1 MALTCLSS
9 AYLGATTFF
18 KKPQSLLW
26 MTQCL
31 LISFFWSKTITAWG
45 YLTYLSN
52 LTSFNNNNKA
62 MQDKLLYSFFFLSA
76 MLIWSLLWAAPHR
89 SAGMAMVCCMEEGH
103 GFKLQADCQPVFCCL
118 GQADCDWDLIS
129 LEKGKLLSH
138 WPCLIQ
144 THPIVW
150 KQLVYHLKACLGKE
164 LFQAYSNWCKQLYH
178 MILMKL
184 K

>member
-1 MALTCLSS
+1 MALTCLSG

-31 LISFFWSKTITAWG
+31 LISFFLSKTITAWG

-52 LTSFNNNNKA
+52 LTIFNNNNKA
-62 MQDKLLYSFFFLSA
+62 MQDQLHYSFFFLSA

-89 SAGMAMVCCMEEGH
+89 SAGMTMVFCMKEGH

-118 GQADCDWDLIS
+118 GHAECDLRSYLTWEGQVVKPLA
-129 LEKGKLLSH
+129 LSH
-138 WPCLIQ
+138 SNPPNC
-144 THPIVW
+144 
-150 KQLVYHLKACLGKE
+150 LKAVGLSSQGVFRE
-164 LFQAYSNWCKQLYH
+164 GTFSGVQ
-178 MILMKL
+178 
-184 K
+184 